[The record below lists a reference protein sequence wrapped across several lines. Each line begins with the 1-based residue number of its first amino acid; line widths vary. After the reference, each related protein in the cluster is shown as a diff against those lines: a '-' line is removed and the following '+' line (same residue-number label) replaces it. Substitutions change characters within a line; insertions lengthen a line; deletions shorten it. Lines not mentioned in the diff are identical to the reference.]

1 MRFRRPIIACIAS
14 LLSLPVSAQE
24 SSFLPTLKGSWTG
37 VGTVVTRIGAKPI
50 NVTCKFDMS
59 GGRTAFAMDGTCRGL
74 LVVQRKISATLQE
87 SGNGYRGT
95 YTGPSGQPS
104 TLSGR
109 QSGNRINLSVRWA
122 RVINGDRTA
131 NMTIESRSAGS
142 LRLQTVDKD
151 PSTGKTVVTSSI
163 NLTR

>member
-1 MRFRRPIIACIAS
+1 MRISLPALACFAS

-24 SSFLPTLKGSWTG
+24 NSFLPSLKGSWTG
-37 VGTVVTRIGAKPI
+37 AGTVVTRIGSKPI
-50 NVTCKFDMS
+50 NVKCNFDMS
-59 GGRTAFAMDGTCRGL
+59 GGRSAFSMDGTCRGL

-109 QSGNRINLSVRWA
+109 QSGNRIDLSVRWA

-131 NMTIESRSAGS
+131 NMTIESRGNGR

-151 PSTGKTVVTSSI
+151 PSTGKTLVTSSI